1 MLNDKYDFKK
11 VEEGKYDFWLSK
23 NYFECGDKRKE
34 PFSIVIPP
42 PNVTGNLHLGHA
54 LDTSLQDVIIR
65 YKKLCGYDTL
75 WLPGMDHAAIATE
88 SKVVNKLKSEG
99 IDKYELG
106 REKFLEECWKWKEE
120 HSNNIRNQWKKLGLS
135 LDYRKER
142 FTLDEGLSKAVN
154 TVFVNLY
161 EKGWIY
167 RGKKIINWDPIAMT
181 ALSNE
186 EVIYKEENSKL
197 YYLKYKFE
205 NSEDYITVATTRP
218 ETIFGDVA
226 VAVNDEDEKYKDVIG
241 NNVIVP
247 LVNRVVPIIA
257 DSRVLKDFGTGA
269 LKITPA
275 HAIDD
280 YEIGITHNLQ
290 IINTITPD
298 GHLNEN
304 AKPYEGLSLDAARE
318 KIVEDLEKQN
328 LIVKEEAYTH
338 SVGHSERTGATVE
351 PYLSEQWFVKMDEL
365 SKNLLEN
372 QKTKDKIN
380 FIPPR
385 FEKILNHWMEDC
397 HDWCISRQLWWGH
410 RIPVWYKND
419 EIFVGLEAPKEPG
432 WVQDNDVLDT
442 WFSSAL
448 WPFST
453 LGWPSETEDIK
464 RYFPTNV
471 LVTGYDIIFFWVA
484 RMAFT
489 SLEFMGESPFR
500 YCLIH
505 GLIRDKQGRKM
516 SKSLGNGVDPM
527 EMIDKYGADAL
538 RFYLTTTGSIG
549 MDLRFDEEK
558 LLSITKFI
566 NKLWN
571 ASKFV

>member
-280 YEIGITHNLQ
+280 YEVGLTHNLE
-290 IINTITPD
+290 II
-298 GHLNEN
+298 E
-304 AKPYEGLSLDAARE
+304 
-318 KIVEDLEKQN
+318 V
-328 LIVKEEAYTH
+328 
-338 SVGHSERTGATVE
+338 
-351 PYLSEQWFVKMDEL
+351 F
-365 SKNLLEN
+365 
-372 QKTKDKIN
+372 
-380 FIPPR
+380 
-385 FEKILNHWMEDC
+385 
-397 HDWCISRQLWWGH
+397 
-410 RIPVWYKND
+410 
-419 EIFVGLEAPKEPG
+419 
-432 WVQDNDVLDT
+432 DVD
-442 WFSSAL
+442 F
-448 WPFST
+448 
-453 LGWPSETEDIK
+453 
-464 RYFPTNV
+464 
-471 LVTGYDIIFFWVA
+471 
-484 RMAFT
+484 
-489 SLEFMGESPFR
+489 
-500 YCLIH
+500 
-505 GLIRDKQGRKM
+505 
-516 SKSLGNGVDPM
+516 
-527 EMIDKYGADAL
+527 
-538 RFYLTTTGSIG
+538 
-549 MDLRFDEEK
+549 
-558 LLSITKFI
+558 
-566 NKLWN
+566 
-571 ASKFV
+571 